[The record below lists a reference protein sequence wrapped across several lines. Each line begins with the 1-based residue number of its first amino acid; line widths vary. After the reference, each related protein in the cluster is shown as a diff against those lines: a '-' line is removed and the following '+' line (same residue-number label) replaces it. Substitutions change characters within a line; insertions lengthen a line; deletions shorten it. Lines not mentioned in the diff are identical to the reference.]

1 MRYFIICLFLIVNII
16 YAKTENVEI
25 TSKNFEANEAK
36 MISNFSGNVVVTK
49 GYDAIHA
56 NKLTIYFDKKKNPIK
71 YIATGNTK
79 FKLMLNKKH
88 YAGYANKIIYNP
100 IKEIYHFIGN
110 VFLQDVD
117 SDKKIYGEDIKIDQK
132 NGKYSVNSDGRK
144 PVKFI
149 FKVKDKNSD

>member
-1 MRYFIICLFLIVNII
+1 MKYFIICLFLIVNII

-49 GYDAIHA
+49 GYDTIHA
-56 NKLTIYFDKKKNPIK
+56 DKVTIYFDKKKNPIK

-88 YAGYANKIIYNP
+88 YAGYADKIIYSP